1 MIEIVI
7 IVAVIVFGWNKPFK
21 DWTDQAK
28 TTITDTLDEMGGNLQ
43 KNQDQSVR
51 RYEVRPTPHR

>member
-7 IVAVIVFGWNKPFK
+7 IVAVIVFGWNTPFK
-21 DWTDQAK
+21 DWTDQARTK
-28 TTITDTLDEMGGNLQ
+28 ITDTLDEMGGNLQ

-51 RYEVRPTPHR
+51 RYEARPTPRR